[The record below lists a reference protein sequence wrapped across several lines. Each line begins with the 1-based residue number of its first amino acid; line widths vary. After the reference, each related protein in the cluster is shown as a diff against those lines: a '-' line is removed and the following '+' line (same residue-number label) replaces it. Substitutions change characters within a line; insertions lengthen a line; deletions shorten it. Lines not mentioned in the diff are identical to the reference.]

1 MNEKKDSEIKINFIP
16 DNKMLVQYN
25 VDDIKNHRQIEV
37 NELIEMMKSPL
48 EKEQNNKINYR
59 KNVLISYLIFFVL
72 VTIAIFIFLFL
83 FWKDGF
89 NQQEAE
95 VSQILIGGF
104 FVNLISLA
112 VVVFKYLFDDK
123 NSLMKDLIQL
133 IVETLKEK

>member
-1 MNEKKDSEIKINFIP
+1 MTENRNSNSTVNFTR
-16 DNKMLVQYN
+16 DDKMSVQYN
-25 VDDIKNHRQIEV
+25 VDNIKNHRQIEV
-37 NELIEMMKSPL
+37 NELIEMMKVPL

-72 VTIAIFIFLFL
+72 VTIAIFIFLFS

-89 NQQEAE
+89 DQQEAE

>member
-1 MNEKKDSEIKINFIP
+1 MNNKSQINFKV
-16 DNKMLVQYN
+16 DNKAQIDF
-25 VDDIKNHRQIEV
+25 DDQEKETKVLRQIEV
-37 NELIEMMKSPL
+37 NELIEMMKDPL

-83 FWKDGF
+83 FWQDGF